1 MDNDRLLGSYTALMG
16 VFGAVFGT
24 LLVVSRNRL
33 PDRFRTSDLVLGGI
47 ATHKISRLL
56 AKDKVTQPLR
66 APFTKNPEEAGPS
79 EVTEEPAGTG
89 PRFVIGELVSCPYCL
104 GMWVGSALLYGF
116 ALAPRLTRFVASVFT
131 VHTLADFLQIAYS
144 KGEDTL

>member
-1 MDNDRLLGSYTALMG
+1 MEDDRPLGSYTALMG
-16 VFGAVFGT
+16 VFGAAFGT
-24 LLVVSRNRL
+24 LLVVSRRRL
-33 PDRFRTSDLVLGGI
+33 PDRFRTGDLVLGGI

-79 EVTEEPAGTG
+79 EVSEEPAGDG
-89 PRFVIGELVSCPYCL
+89 PRLAIGELVSCPYCL
-104 GMWVGSALLYGF
+104 GMWVGSGLLYGF
-116 ALAPRLTRFVASVFT
+116 ALAPRLTRFVAAVFT

-144 KGEDTL
+144 KGQDTL

>member
-1 MDNDRLLGSYTALMG
+1 MDDDRPLGSYTALMG
-16 VFGAVFGT
+16 AFGAVFGT

-33 PDRFRTSDLVLGGI
+33 PERFRTSDLVLGGI

-79 EVTEEPAGTG
+79 EVSEEPAGTG
-89 PRFVIGELVSCPYCL
+89 LRFVIGELVSCPYCL
-104 GMWVGSALLYGF
+104 GMWVGSGMLFGLALM
-116 ALAPRLTRFVASVFT
+116 PRLTRFVASVFT

-144 KGEDTL
+144 KGEDAL